1 MPTHRPILRPT
12 TLAATLAAL
21 IAVAATP
28 GADAQAQDPTFDAL
42 RREPA
47 TLFDLGIIY
56 LRQRIDREVLRYL
69 IKSDIN
75 SANGVVHP
83 DAKTGKVLIEVTLRG
98 PTAPCKEVRGYLLE
112 KFLNLEE
119 VKDQAKAA
127 ALVMDNAFTHR
138 GVDNPTEPTK
148 IGYDMARR
156 TTFSVR
162 TLTESCSGPLAG

>member
-12 TLAATLAAL
+12 ALAAALAAL
-21 IAVAATP
+21 FAVA
-28 GADAQAQDPTFDAL
+28 GAPEAKAQDPAFDAL

-69 IKSDIN
+69 IKSEIN

-83 DAKTGKVLIEVTLRG
+83 DAKTGKILIEVTLRG
-98 PTAPCKEVRGYLLE
+98 PTAPCKEVRSYLLE

-119 VKDQAKAA
+119 VKDRAQAA

-138 GVDNPTEPTK
+138 GVEGPTEPTK

-156 TTFSVR
+156 ATFSVR
-162 TLTESCSGPLAG
+162 TLTDSCSGPLAG